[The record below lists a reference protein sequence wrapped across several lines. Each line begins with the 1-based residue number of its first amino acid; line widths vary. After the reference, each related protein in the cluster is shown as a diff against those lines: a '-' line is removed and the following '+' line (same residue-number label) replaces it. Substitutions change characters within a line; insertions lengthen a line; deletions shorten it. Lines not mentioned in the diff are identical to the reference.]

1 MDPVRE
7 VWAHGGI
14 DGWGVLSVVV
24 ATTVLYLVYTLVL
37 QIAGQRLSANP
48 SVLSFSVLALLG
60 ALVARAMLG
69 ETPTM
74 LGGLVAIATLLVL
87 EFVLGRMRGA
97 LARVLIP
104 HGPRP
109 TVVMVHGHVLRWQL
123 RHVGM
128 DLDHLHTLL
137 RRAGLL
143 HVHEADLVIMESRGT
158 LTVVRRGERIDRA
171 LLADVR
177 GAEIVPRSLI
187 S

>member
-7 VWAHGGI
+7 IWSHGGI
-14 DGWGVLSVVV
+14 DGWGVVSVVL
-24 ATTVLYLVYTLVL
+24 ATAVLYLVYTFIL
-37 QIAGQRLSANP
+37 QVAGQRLSANP
-48 SVLSFSVLALLG
+48 SVLSFSLLALLG

-74 LGGLVAIATLLVL
+74 LGGLVAIGTLLVL
-87 EFVLGRMRGA
+87 EFGLGRLRGA
-97 LARVLIP
+97 AARVLVP

-109 TVVMVHGHVLRWQL
+109 TVVMVHGHVLPWEL

-128 DLDHLHTLL
+128 DLDHLYTLL

-143 HVHEADLVIMESRGT
+143 HLQQADLVIMESRGT
-158 LTVVRRGERIDRA
+158 LTVLRRGERIDRR

-177 GAEIVPRSLI
+177 GADIVPASLVR
-187 S
+187 